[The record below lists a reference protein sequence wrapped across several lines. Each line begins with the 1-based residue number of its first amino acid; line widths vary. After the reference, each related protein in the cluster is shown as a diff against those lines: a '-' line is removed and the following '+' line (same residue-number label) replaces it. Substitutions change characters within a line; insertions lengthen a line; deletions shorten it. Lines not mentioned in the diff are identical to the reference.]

1 MQASIAIHPNDFAQA
16 VAELV
21 ASLPIERA
29 AQVYDFARFL
39 QTQSPSVEN
48 VGVDLAWLDD
58 SEEEMQAEDVKWE
71 GFYRQ
76 NRERF
81 MALREAAL
89 DEISAGKPQPMFD
102 EGGEFAVQ

>member
-1 MQASIAIHPNDFAQA
+1 MDCRLFYQTQSAATKS
-16 VAELV
+16 V
-21 ASLPIERA
+21 PIERA

-39 QTQSPSVEN
+39 QTQAPPVEN
-48 VGVDLAWLDD
+48 VAVDLAWLDD

-76 NRERF
+76 HRERF

-89 DEISAGKPQPMFD
+89 DEISAGTAQPMFD
-102 EGGEFAVQ
+102 LRDEWMIR